1 MNWDL
6 GKLYT
11 GFDDPAFARDM
22 DALSA
27 GAAQLK
33 TAIANV
39 REGDEQKN
47 LHAII
52 ERMQSLSKRMGRVGN
67 LIFLTLAADSNCEA
81 ALQPRVRYMEISNE
95 FSLVSSDFVRYIGEN
110 DHIRA
115 LCEGDALLTEHL
127 PFFEN
132 AKNDAAHLID
142 SALEPTVLKMRMDG
156 SAAFAH
162 RKEMILIVIILFEQ
176 QKK

>member
-22 DALSA
+22 DAPLRGR
-27 GAAQLK
+27 GAAK

-52 ERMQSLSKRMGRVGN
+52 ERMQSLSKRMGRVSN

-81 ALQPRVRYMEISNE
+81 ALQPRVRYMKSATNSRWFPAIS
-95 FSLVSSDFVRYIGEN
+95 SATSAKTTTSARCA
-110 DHIRA
+110 RA
-115 LCEGDALLTEHL
+115 TRC
-127 PFFEN
+127 
-132 AKNDAAHLID
+132 
-142 SALEPTVLKMRMDG
+142 
-156 SAAFAH
+156 
-162 RKEMILIVIILFEQ
+162 
-176 QKK
+176 

>member
-81 ALQPRVRYMEISNE
+81 ALQPRVRYMEIGNE

-110 DHIRA
+110 DHKIGRA
-115 LCEGDALLTEHL
+115 H
-127 PFFEN
+127 
-132 AKNDAAHLID
+132 
-142 SALEPTVLKMRMDG
+142 V
-156 SAAFAH
+156 
-162 RKEMILIVIILFEQ
+162 
-176 QKK
+176 